1 MVKRNRKTLRS
12 PVIAALL
19 LFLAAAGLSGLA
31 SAATLTEGQIR
42 TIVKSHIEK
51 NMQWDPAAFRIEFP
65 VPLAAQEFKGKHI
78 TWQVQE
84 RRSEEFIG
92 ESVFNVKF
100 YEQGIYVR
108 ELPVPVKMETAL
120 DVLVST
126 KPLSRETVIGSDDVK
141 LIKKWYVRIP
151 SSVLTDSEEAIGK
164 ILTQSIRANGEI
176 TKTMLKTPL
185 MIRRGNLVKIIV
197 ESGSLEVT
205 TVGLSEDNGGRGDI
219 VRVKNLSSNKIIY
232 AKVVDQA
239 LVRVDF

>member
-1 MVKRNRKTLRS
+1 ML
-12 PVIAALL
+12 AALL
-19 LFLAAAGLSGLA
+19 LALAAGCPGVA
-31 SAATLTEGQIR
+31 SAATLTEAQIR

-65 VPLAAQEFKGKHI
+65 VPIAPQEFKGKKI
-78 TWQVQE
+78 TWHVQE

-100 YEQGIYVR
+100 YDQGTFVR
-108 ELPVPVKMETAL
+108 DLPIPVKMETAL
-120 DVLVST
+120 DVLVSA
-126 KPLSRETVIGSDDVK
+126 KPLSRETVLGPDDVK
-141 LIKKWYVRIP
+141 IVKKWYVRMP
-151 SSVLTDSEEAIGK
+151 SSVLTDTEDAIGK
-164 ILTQSIRANGEI
+164 ILTQTIRANGEI

-185 MIRRGNLVKIIV
+185 MIRRGNIVKIIA
-197 ESGSLEVT
+197 ESGSLAIT

-219 VRVKNLSSNKIIY
+219 VRVKNLSSNKIVY